1 MATFNRPSGDITT
14 LLDLTPRD
22 LQDNNYFPL
31 TAQTSWFTRD
41 STRRH
46 QPFVPVLQDF
56 QYRGPAAFGYRFS
69 FDIASQ
75 TCGDLLLGAVL
86 QIQLGSWLDPTT
98 VLLLQGELTRYS
110 DPKTAWFYAN
120 AIGLILIQSVE
131 LEIDGVTIEKVDG
144 DFSTVFSRLFPDLNT
159 QFGVAA
165 DHLGFVSMDRL
176 LQWNPQRVFPTE
188 NGYIHCLLPLFF
200 QRTHLKEG
208 LPLIACREGS
218 VRIHVQLRPFSEV
231 VRQARG
237 FRDTC
242 SDVPINRDIV
252 MEKDEGFYHAPYTV
266 TTSASEPQLNN
277 VRLLTW
283 GALLDGSL
291 RNSMLRQPFE
301 VMHRDVQ
308 TFYFAEPLKYA
319 ASTTNPESV
328 VRVQLPLEANHP
340 LEEIIWFVRRTD
352 VSLNNEWTN
361 YSSVLE
367 KEYDPI
373 FNPRAPL
380 LVSAK
385 IQANGIDLVE
395 GEESYFRNL
404 ISKHHKGGIVAY
416 NSFIYGYPFARHPG
430 QHQPSGSINASRL
443 QSLRLVLDVMSTGTW
458 EVKVFCIGLNW
469 LRFENGMAN
478 HIFTD

>member
-1 MATFNRPSGDITT
+1 MASFKRPAGDITT

-22 LQDNNYFPL
+22 PQDNTYFPL
-31 TAQTSWFTRD
+31 TSQKSWFTRD
-41 STRRH
+41 QKRRH

-56 QYRGPAAFGYRFS
+56 QYRGPAAFGYKFS

-75 TCGDLLLGAVL
+75 TCGDLLLGCAL
-86 QIQLGSWLDPTT
+86 QLQLGSWLDPTT
-98 VLLLQGELTRYS
+98 VLLLQGSLSKYS
-110 DPKTAWFYAN
+110 DPSTAWFYAN

-144 DFSTVFSRLFPDLNT
+144 DFSVVFSQLFSEFNT
-159 QFGVAA
+159 QYGVAENT
-165 DHLGFVSMDRL
+165 GFVSMDRL
-176 LQWNPQRVFPTE
+176 LRWNPQRVFPTE
-188 NGYIHCLLPLFF
+188 NGYIHCMLPLFF
-200 QRTHLKEG
+200 QRTRMKEG

-218 VRIHVQLRPFSEV
+218 VRIHVTLRPFSEV

-242 SDVPINRDIV
+242 NDIPIRKIIQL
-252 MEKDEGFYHAPYTV
+252 EKINNQFDEPYTI
-266 TTSASEPQLNN
+266 TTSASEPTLDN

-291 RNSMLRQPFE
+291 RNLMLRQPFE

-319 ASTTNPESV
+319 ASTTNPSSV
-328 VRVQLPLEANHP
+328 IRVQLPLEANHP
-340 LEEIIWFVRRTD
+340 LEEILWFVRRTD

-367 KEYDPI
+367 REYDPI
-373 FNPRAPL
+373 YNPRTPL
-380 LVSAK
+380 LVAAK
-385 IQANGIDLVE
+385 IQVNGIDLVE
-395 GEESYFRNL
+395 AEESYFRNM
-404 ISKHHKGGIVAY
+404 IGKYHKGGVTAH

-430 QHQPSGSINASRL
+430 EHQPSGTINASRL
-443 QSLRLVLDVMSTGTW
+443 QSLRLTLDVSCPGTW

-469 LRFENGMAN
+469 LRFENGIAN
-478 HIFTD
+478 HMFSD

>member
-31 TAQTSWFTRD
+31 TSQTSWFTRD

-75 TCGDLLLGAVL
+75 TSGDLLLGAVL
-86 QIQLGSWLDPTT
+86 QIELGSWLDPTT

-110 DPKTAWFYAN
+110 DPKKAWFYAN

-144 DFSTVFSRLFPDLNT
+144 DFSTVFTRLFPDLNT
-159 QFGVAA
+159 QFGLAA
-165 DHLGFVSMDRL
+165 DHLGFLSMDRL

-242 SDVPINRDIV
+242 SDVPINRKILL
-252 MEKDEGFYHAPYTV
+252 EKDEGFYHNPYTI

-373 FNPRAPL
+373 FNPRGPL

-443 QSLRLVLDVMSTGTW
+443 QSLRLVLDVVSTGTW